1 MAHDAA
7 REHDGRHV
15 GDVGRLVE
23 DDLVARVAG
32 RAQREVDRLRGA
44 DRDQQ
49 LGRGV
54 VGDAVQ
60 ALEVAGQAVRSSNV
74 PKLLV

>member
-1 MAHDAA
+1 VAYDAA

-15 GDVGRLVE
+15 GHVRRLVQ

-32 RAQREVDRLRGA
+32 RAQREVDRLRRA

-49 LGRGV
+49 LGRRV
-54 VGDAVQ
+54 VATPYRRSRWPAS
-60 ALEVAGQAVRSSNV
+60 ALRSSNV
-74 PKLLV
+74 P